1 MHGMDYLKQQLSVID
16 KYIAPG
22 SDVMYV
28 DYPMH
33 LNLGDI
39 LILKGTEKFFE
50 TRNHNVVRRYST
62 FGFPTRESSF
72 PRISK
77 DVVVVLHGGGN
88 FGDIY
93 KSHQILREKVI
104 SFYKNNR
111 IVIFPQT
118 MFFQDSGELKKTA
131 AVYARHPDLHFL
143 ARDQRTYDT
152 FRGEFVNNAEM
163 CPDMAHSLWGTFP
176 TKHYGEDGGAATTL
190 WMLRRDVEKAEIPER
205 FRAVLGRPIDWDDLC
220 SDRDRRAAWRSVRAD
235 QINARLGFKGFP
247 VDRNWYSY
255 TDALVARVNA
265 HILTHDRVV
274 TSRMHGHIL
283 ACLLGMKTTLLD
295 NSYGKNSTYYQ
306 AWTSRVENCDLAAA

>member
-33 LNLGDI
+33 LNVGDI
-39 LILKGTEKFFE
+39 LILKGAEQFFKS
-50 TRNHNVVRRYST
+50 RNYNVVHRYST

-72 PRISK
+72 PRISRNT
-77 DVVVVLHGGGN
+77 VVVLHGGGN

-93 KSHQILREKVI
+93 RSHQVLREKVI
-104 SFYKNNR
+104 SFYKHNR
-111 IVIFPQT
+111 IVVLPQT
-118 MFFQDSGELKKTA
+118 MFFHDEGELKKTVA
-131 AVYARHPDLHFL
+131 IYGRHPDLHFL

-152 FRGEFVNNAEM
+152 FRREFANNVEM
-163 CPDMAHSLWGTFP
+163 CPDMAHSLWGIFP
-176 TKHYGEDGGAATTL
+176 TKRYGEDDGRAETL
-190 WMLRRDVEKAEIPER
+190 WMLRRDVEKAEVPER
-205 FRAVLGRPIDWDDLC
+205 FRTTVGRPIDWEDLC
-220 SDRDRRAAWRSVRAD
+220 SDGDRRAAWRLVKAD
-235 QINARLGFKGFP
+235 QVNARLGFKAFP
-247 VDRNWYSY
+247 TDRNWYTY

-265 HILTHDRVV
+265 RIMTYDRVV

-306 AWTSRVENCDLAAA
+306 AWTNRVQNCELVAA

>member
-1 MHGMDYLKQQLSVID
+1 MEYLKQQLSVID
-16 KYIAPG
+16 KYIEPG

-33 LNLGDI
+33 LNVGDI

-50 TRNHNVVRRYST
+50 TRKYNVVRRYST

-77 DVVVVLHGGGN
+77 NTVVVLHGGGN

-93 KSHQILREKVI
+93 RSHQILREKVI
-104 SFYKNNR
+104 SFYRQNR

-118 MFFQDSGELKKTA
+118 MFFQDGDKLKETA

-152 FRGEFVNNAEM
+152 FRREFVNDVEM
-163 CPDMAHSLWGTFP
+163 CPDMAHSLWGSFP
-176 TKHYGEDGGAATTL
+176 TKRYSGDGEGMPL
-190 WMLRRDVEKAEIPER
+190 WMLRRDVEKAEIPEQ
-205 FRAVLGRPIDWDDLC
+205 FRASLGRPVDWEDLC
-220 SDRDRRAAWRSVRAD
+220 SDRDRRTAWMSVRAD
-235 QINARLGFKGFP
+235 QVNARLGFKAFP
-247 VDRNWYSY
+247 ADRNWYDF

-265 HILTHDRVV
+265 QILTHDRVI

-283 ACLLGMKTTLLD
+283 ACLLGMRTTLLD

-306 AWTSRVENCDLAAA
+306 AWTNRVENCDLVAA